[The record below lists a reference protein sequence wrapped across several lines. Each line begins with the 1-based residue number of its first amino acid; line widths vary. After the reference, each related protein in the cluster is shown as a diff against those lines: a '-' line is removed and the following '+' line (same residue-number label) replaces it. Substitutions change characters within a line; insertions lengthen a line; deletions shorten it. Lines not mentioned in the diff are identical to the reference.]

1 MTSRPN
7 PRILLRLL
15 SLLSPYRTRL
25 ILAAMALLVASGSV
39 LLVGQGLRLV
49 IDQGFIA
56 EDAARLNQAL
66 LGLLAIV
73 VLLAGAS
80 ALRYYLVTWI
90 GERLAGDLR
99 RRVFDH
105 LLTLEPAFFEQGPA
119 GRENVGTHRDRID
132 TDRVDPEEA
141 DQAKPGGVRQEPPRD
156 PASHGGA
163 GEIQSR
169 LTADT
174 SVLQSLFGSSLSVAL
189 RNLLMLIG
197 AVVMMVATQPWLS
210 AVVLLGIPATLLP
223 ILWYGRRVR
232 RLSRSSQDRVA
243 ELGRYAGEALT
254 GIRTLQAFGHEPID
268 RRDYGARVEGA
279 FATAID
285 RTRQRAWLTGIAML
299 VVFTAVGLMLW
310 QGGHA
315 VLAGDMSA
323 GELSAF
329 VFYAVLAAGGVAALA
344 EVAGDVQR
352 AAGAAERLLEL
363 LDARPT
369 ITAPTTPRALPH
381 PVQGAIGIEGVR
393 FAYPNRADAPALDGI
408 EVHIRPGER
417 VALVG
422 PSGAGKSTL
431 LHLLLRFYDPQA
443 GRLTLDGID
452 LRELDPQA
460 LRAQLGLVSQEPV
473 LFTGSAA
480 ENIRYGKPEASLDEV
495 REAARDANA
504 LAFIEALPRGFDT
517 PLGPGGV
524 QLSGGQR
531 QRLAIA
537 RALLRDPRV
546 LLLDE
551 ATSALDAESER
562 VVQEALDRLMRGRTS
577 LVIAHR
583 LATVIAADRLLVF
596 DQGKLVASGRHA
608 DLLKE
613 STLYRQLASLQF
625 TPDLA

>member
-15 SLLSPYRTRL
+15 SLLRPYRTRL
-25 ILAAMALLVASGSV
+25 LLAAAALLVASGSV
-39 LLVGQGLRLV
+39 LMIGQGLKMV

-56 EDAARLNQAL
+56 EDAASLNQAL
-66 LGLLAIV
+66 LGLLVIV
-73 VLLAGAS
+73 ALLAGAS

-99 RRVFDH
+99 RQVFDH
-105 LLTLEPAFFEQGPA
+105 LLTLEPAFFEQGSTTA
-119 GRENVGTHRDRID
+119 GGL
-132 TDRVDPEEA
+132 
-141 DQAKPGGVRQEPPRD
+141 G
-156 PASHGGA
+156 HGGA

-174 SVLQSLFGSSLSVAL
+174 SVLQSLFGSSLSIAL

-197 AVVMMVATQPWLS
+197 AIVMMVATQPWLS
-210 AVVLLGIPATLLP
+210 AMVLLGIPATLLP

-243 ELGRYAGEALT
+243 ELGRYAGESLN

-268 RRDYGARVEGA
+268 RCNYGIRVEGA
-279 FATAID
+279 FDTAID

-299 VVFTAVGLMLW
+299 VVFTAVGFMLW

-363 LDARPT
+363 LDARPA
-369 ITAPTTPRALPH
+369 ITAPATPRALP
-381 PVQGAIGIEGVR
+381 PEVKGAIGIESVC
-393 FAYPNRADAPALDGI
+393 FAYPSRLDVPALDGI
-408 EVHIRPGER
+408 DLHIRPGER
-417 VALVG
+417 IALVG

-452 LRELDPQA
+452 LRELDPRA

-473 LFTGSAA
+473 LFSGSAA
-480 ENIRYGKPEASLDEV
+480 DNIRYGNPEASLDEV

-504 LAFIEALPRGFDT
+504 LPFIEALPQGFDT

-562 VVQEALDRLMRGRTS
+562 VVQEALDRLMHGRTS

-596 DQGKLVASGRHA
+596 DQGKVVASGRHA

-613 STLYRQLASLQF
+613 SALYRQLASLQF
-625 TPDLA
+625 TSDVT